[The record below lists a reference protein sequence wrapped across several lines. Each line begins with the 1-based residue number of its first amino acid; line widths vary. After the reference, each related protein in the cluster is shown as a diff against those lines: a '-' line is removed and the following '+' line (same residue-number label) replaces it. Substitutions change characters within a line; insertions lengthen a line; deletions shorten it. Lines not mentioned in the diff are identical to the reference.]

1 MHKIITIFLLLLAI
15 ITSNNPTLFAQK
27 ENKPKSKKTSRSKKE
42 KGSKEL
48 DKYFYGSKKSR
59 KNKKDKNEKE
69 EKKGKGK
76 GKKGNAEGI
85 VDTKSILQANGGG
98 SKKTTSGGNSENN
111 NSGATYR
118 PIYIGNK
125 MVTGEITDVQGF
137 RICVYNGNNRTEALA
152 QKVQFM
158 KKHPGI
164 RSYLGYNTPYYKIKV
179 GDYTDKKV
187 AQNALKT
194 FIKNFPSSFIIPDV
208 VTSKNIMIYKNY

>member
-1 MHKIITIFLLLLAI
+1 MRKKTSILFIIFAIFISQSPA
-15 ITSNNPTLFAQK
+15 LFAQR
-27 ENKPKSKKTSRSKKE
+27 ENTPKNKKSSRSKKD

-48 DKYFYGSKKSR
+48 DKYFYGNKKKR
-59 KNKKDKNEKE
+59 KGSKDKNEDNERRK
-69 EKKGKGK
+69 KGK
-76 GKKGNAEGI
+76 GKKGSGEGI
-85 VDTKSILQANGGG
+85 VDTKSILKANGGG
-98 SKKTTSGGNSENN
+98 SKNTTSGGNSENN

-125 MVTGEITDVQGF
+125 LVTGEITEVQGF

-179 GDYTDKKV
+179 GDYIDKKV
-187 AQNALKT
+187 AQNALKS
-194 FIKNFPSSFIIPDV
+194 FIKNFPSAFIIPDV